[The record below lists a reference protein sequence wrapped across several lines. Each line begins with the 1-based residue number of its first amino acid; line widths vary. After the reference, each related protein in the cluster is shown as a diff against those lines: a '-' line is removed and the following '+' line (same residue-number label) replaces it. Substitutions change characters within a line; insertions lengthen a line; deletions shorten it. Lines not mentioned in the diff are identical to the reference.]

1 MIELLK
7 KTILTG
13 LGVASLTRDKIEQLG
28 RELSDKGKMTEQEGQ
43 KFVEEMQ
50 KLAEESRASLQ
61 KQTEKVVESALAK
74 MHLARAADMDEL
86 KQEIAALRAEIE
98 AMRTEKE

>member
-50 KLAEESRASLQ
+50 QLAEESRASLQ

-98 AMRTEKE
+98 AIRTEKE

>member
-1 MIELLK
+1 MIDLLK

-28 RELSDKGKMTEQEGQ
+28 RELSDKGKMTEQEGE
-43 KFVEEMQ
+43 KFVEEML

-86 KQEIAALRAEIE
+86 KQDSAALRAEIE
-98 AMRTEKE
+98 AMQTRKE

>member
-28 RELSDKGKMTEQEGQ
+28 RELSDKGKMTEQEGE

-61 KQTEKVVESALAK
+61 KQTEKVVESALGK
-74 MHLARAADMDEL
+74 MHLARAADIEEL
-86 KQEIAALRAEIE
+86 KQEIAALRTEIE
-98 AMRTEKE
+98 AAHPKKD

>member
-43 KFVEEMQ
+43 KFVEEML

-98 AMRTEKE
+98 AMQTRKE

>member
-1 MIELLK
+1 MIDLLK

-28 RELSDKGKMTEQEGQ
+28 RELSDKGKMTEQEGE
-43 KFVEEMQ
+43 KFVEEML

-61 KQTEKVVESALAK
+61 KQTEKVVESALAR

-98 AMRTEKE
+98 AMQTRKE

>member
-50 KLAEESRASLQ
+50 KLAEESRTSLQ

-98 AMRTEKE
+98 AIRTEKE

>member
-1 MIELLK
+1 MIDLLK

-28 RELSDKGKMTEQEGQ
+28 RELSDKGKMTEQEGE
-43 KFVEEMQ
+43 KFVEEML

-98 AMRTEKE
+98 AMQTRKE

>member
-98 AMRTEKE
+98 AMQAGKE